1 MPKGPHNPDVIH
13 QQRFLEEDF
22 GKLPLVNLRNWLYN
36 HQVITI
42 LHTLP
47 GGKERDSMFASN
59 YQWLLVCLGNP
70 GKEYETTRHNIGF
83 MAADELA
90 RREGVKFNK
99 LRYRALTGEIRA
111 GSQRV
116 LVIKPQTYMNLSG
129 ESVKLAGGF
138 YKIPPERVLVIS
150 DDVALP
156 LGKLRIRA
164 GGSAG
169 GHNGLKN
176 IIAHL
181 GTDRFPRIRV
191 GVGAPEHPD
200 HEMIDWVIG
209 HFTPKEKKTVDEAV
223 GRAVDAAL
231 CVIEKG
237 VQEAQNRFN

>member
-1 MPKGPHNPDVIH
+1 M
-13 QQRFLEEDF
+13 F
-22 GKLPLVNLRNWLYN
+22 GREN
-36 HQVITI
+36 
-42 LHTLP
+42 
-47 GGKERDSMFASN
+47 GG

-70 GKEYETTRHNIGF
+70 GKQYENTRHNIGF
-83 MAADELA
+83 LTADELG
-90 RREGVKFNK
+90 RREGIKINK
-99 LRYRALTGEIRA
+99 LRYRALTGEIRV

-129 ESVKLAGGF
+129 EAVKLAGGF
-138 YKIPPERVLVIS
+138 YKIPPDHVLVIS

-181 GTDRFPRIRV
+181 GTDQFPRIRV
-191 GVGAPEHPD
+191 GVGAPQHPE
-200 HEMIDWVIG
+200 HEMVDWVIG
-209 HFTPKEKKTVDEAV
+209 GFTPAERKVVDEAV

-231 CVIEKG
+231 CVIENG